1 MDAIGNRSLRDL
13 LNQQA
18 MTHGDKTFMVHETA
32 QEEITELSYAA
43 LNQQAQLYAAQFLSM
58 GLKKGD
64 HVFVFLRNTPD
75 FVPIWFGLLS
85 AGLVMVPGN
94 IYLTE
99 PEVKYQ
105 LKHCTPALIITEQQ
119 FADLIRK
126 AADGVLPKPQ
136 FCLES
141 DLVQLTI
148 LNGHAVLSTD
158 PLDVDAVVPALPA
171 ISGDDLA
178 QVLYT
183 SGTSA
188 RPKGVLLTHANFL
201 WAGLSSALQSCFT
214 PEDRVFNNKPLFH
227 ANCQDTVLSCLT
239 AGATVIIGE
248 RYSATRYISQLIK
261 YQATVCSL
269 SGMLCRTLLN
279 QPESTQDRS
288 HKIRFAGYAINISQD
303 EIDRFTNRFGI
314 RIRNGY
320 GQSEAMLYI
329 SFQSVTEPSTYP
341 SIGRPCLDKEV
352 FIVDQD
358 NQVLPVGQVGEI
370 VVRGRRGRNIMLGY
384 LNDPEATALAF
395 TGGWLHT
402 GDMGYFDEAGNLYF
416 FGRIKE
422 VIKRAGE
429 NISAAEVEEVIISH
443 PDVTDVAVVGVPD
456 PIRDQAVM
464 ACVVLRANDA
474 LSEEAL
480 MAHCKASLAYFKV
493 PTIIKFLDALP
504 RNASG
509 KLVKRQLIELQTHG

>member
-18 MTHGDKTFMVHETA
+18 MTHGDRIFIVHETA
-32 QEEITELSYAA
+32 QEEITELSYAE
-43 LNQQAQLYAAQFLSM
+43 LNKQAQQYAEQFVSM

-99 PEVKYQ
+99 SEVEYQ
-105 LKHCTPALIITEQQ
+105 LRHCAPALIITEDQ
-119 FADLIRK
+119 FAGLIQK
-126 AADGVLPKPQ
+126 SADGLSPEPQ
-136 FCLES
+136 FCLET
-141 DLVQLTI
+141 DLVRIAI
-148 LNGHAVLSTD
+148 LERNSVSSS
-158 PLDVDAVVPALPA
+158 PKPELPA
-171 ISGDDLA
+171 IDGDDLA

-261 YQATVCSL
+261 HQATVCSL

-279 QPESTQDRS
+279 QPESTQDRA

-352 FIVDQD
+352 FIANED
-358 NQVLPVGQVGEI
+358 NQALPVGQVGEI

-384 LNDPEATALAF
+384 LNDPAATAAAF
-395 TGGWLHT
+395 AGGWLHT

-443 PDVTDVAVVGVPD
+443 PDVSDVAVVGVPD

-464 ACVVLRANDA
+464 ACVVLREPEA

-480 MAHCKASLAYFKV
+480 MAYCKASLAYFKV
-493 PTIIKFLDALP
+493 PTIVKFLDALP

>member
-13 LNQQA
+13 LAQQA
-18 MTHGDKTFMVHETA
+18 MTHGEKIFIVHETT
-32 QEEITELSYAA
+32 QEEITELSYSE
-43 LNQQAQLYAAQFLSM
+43 LNKRSLQFASFFLSM
-58 GLKKGD
+58 GLQKGD

-99 PEVKYQ
+99 PEVQYQ
-105 LKHCTPALIITEQQ
+105 LQHCEPSLIITEDQ
-119 FADLIRK
+119 FSDLITR
-126 AADGVLPKPQ
+126 AAHGLTPTPT
-136 FCLES
+136 FCLEAEIVKRAAAIPPTTRS
-141 DLVQLTI
+141 
-148 LNGHAVLSTD
+148 
-158 PLDVDAVVPALPA
+158 PLPEV
-171 ISGDDLA
+171 SSEDLA
-178 QVLYT
+178 QILYT

-201 WAGLSSALQSCFT
+201 WTGLSSALQSCFT
-214 PEDRVFNNKPLFH
+214 TNDRVFNNKPLFH

-239 AGATVIIGE
+239 AGATVIVGE
-248 RYSATRYISQLIK
+248 RYSATRYVAQLIK
-261 YQATVCSL
+261 HEATVCSL

-279 QPESTQDRS
+279 QPESIQDRA
-288 HKIRFAGYAINISQD
+288 HKVRFAGYAINISQD
-303 EIDRFTNRFGI
+303 EIDRFTERFGI

-329 SFQSVTEPSTYP
+329 SLQSITEPSTYP
-341 SIGRPCLDKEV
+341 SIGRPCLDREV
-352 FIVDQD
+352 FIVDD
-358 NQVLPVGQVGEI
+358 ENNVLEVGKVGEI
-370 VVRGRRGRNIMLGY
+370 VVRGRKGRNLMLGY
-384 LNDPEATALAF
+384 LKDEAATQAAF
-395 TGGWLHT
+395 EGGWLHT
-402 GDMGYFDEAGNLYF
+402 GDMGFFDNAGNLHF
-416 FGRIKE
+416 FGRKKE

-429 NISAAEVEEVIISH
+429 NISAAEVEEVIINH

-464 ACVVLRANDA
+464 ACVVLHDRAT
-474 LSEEAL
+474 LSEAEL
-480 MAHCKASLAYFKV
+480 KAHCQTSLAYFKV

-509 KLVKRQLIELQTHG
+509 KLVKRQLIELHSDG